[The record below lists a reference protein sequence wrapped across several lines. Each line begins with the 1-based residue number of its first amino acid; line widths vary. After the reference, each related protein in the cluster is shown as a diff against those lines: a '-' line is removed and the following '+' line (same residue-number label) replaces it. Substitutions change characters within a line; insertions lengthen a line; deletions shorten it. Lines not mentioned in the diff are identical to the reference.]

1 MQRLYSPPPP
11 PNGTFLS
18 QNCNGDKCSS
28 YIFLSSS
35 LLIVIKLTSAFC
47 LSLSEKFWSQFL
59 SLSRMDSGSAPATAK
74 VQHLTKASSD
84 ELLRKFAEVGSGSKD
99 KATAKKELSQLAKRR
114 RHHRKKST
122 RENDFGDDEQYC
134 ENPSSSSSL
143 SRRASL
149 VERKSLLP
157 AVAASTQMSSAL
169 IRRLGIGIGRS
180 RLRSR
185 DFKNLS
191 IFATID
197 KTWRKTVDRASKVFL
212 EMHYNQHK
220 RLINDIA

>member
-1 MQRLYSPPPP
+1 MVTVS
-11 PNGTFLS
+11 
-18 QNCNGDKCSS
+18 
-28 YIFLSSS
+28 
-35 LLIVIKLTSAFC
+35 V
-47 LSLSEKFWSQFL
+47 
-59 SLSRMDSGSAPATAK
+59 SLSRMESGSAPATAK

-84 ELLRKFAEVGSGSKD
+84 KLLRKFAEVGSGSKD

-114 RHHRKKST
+114 RHHRKKIT

-143 SRRASL
+143 SCRASL

-157 AVAASTQMSSAL
+157 AVAASTRMSSAL

-185 DFKNLS
+185 EFKNLS

>member
-1 MQRLYSPPPP
+1 
-11 PNGTFLS
+11 
-18 QNCNGDKCSS
+18 
-28 YIFLSSS
+28 
-35 LLIVIKLTSAFC
+35 
-47 LSLSEKFWSQFL
+47 
-59 SLSRMDSGSAPATAK
+59 MDSGSAPATAK

-114 RHHRKKST
+114 RHHRKKIT

-143 SRRASL
+143 SCRASL

-157 AVAASTQMSSAL
+157 AVAASTRMSSAL

-185 DFKNLS
+185 EFKNLS

>member
-1 MQRLYSPPPP
+1 
-11 PNGTFLS
+11 
-18 QNCNGDKCSS
+18 
-28 YIFLSSS
+28 
-35 LLIVIKLTSAFC
+35 
-47 LSLSEKFWSQFL
+47 
-59 SLSRMDSGSAPATAK
+59 MDSGSAPATAK

-84 ELLRKFAEVGSGSKD
+84 ELLRKFAEVGSESKD

-114 RHHRKKST
+114 RHHRKKIT

-134 ENPSSSSSL
+134 ENPSSSSL

-157 AVAASTQMSSAL
+157 AVAASTRMSSAL
-169 IRRLGIGIGRS
+169 IRQLGIGIGRS

-185 DFKNLS
+185 EFKNLS